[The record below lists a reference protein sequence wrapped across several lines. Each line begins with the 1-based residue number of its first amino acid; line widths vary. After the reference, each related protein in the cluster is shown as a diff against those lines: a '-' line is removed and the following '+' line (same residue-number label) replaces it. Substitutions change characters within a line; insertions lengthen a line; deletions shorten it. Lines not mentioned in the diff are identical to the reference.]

1 MGGVQ
6 QTGGGG
12 KRSGDA
18 QVNLVPYIDLL
29 MTIMTFLV
37 MTAVWTKVADL
48 EVQNATNGE
57 PEEQEEEKE
66 PLSPVFVTLTETGLK
81 VQRESDP
88 EAQDIAMSG
97 NGYNLDSLKSLMET
111 YKSQVGD
118 RLDELQVK
126 VKPEDAI
133 TYDKI
138 ITVVDVITGLE
149 YKAITIEPATAGS

>member
-6 QTGGGG
+6 ESGGKGG

-29 MTIMTFLV
+29 MTIMTKKV
-37 MTAVWTKVADL
+37 MIAVWTKVADL

-57 PEEQEEEKE
+57 PEEQEEDKE
-66 PLSPVFVTLTETGLK
+66 PPPPIVITLTETGLK
-81 VQRESDP
+81 VMEEGQP
-88 EAQDIAMSG
+88 EPQDIPMSAG
-97 NGYNLDSLKSLMET
+97 GYNLDSLKSIMET
-111 YKSQVGD
+111 FKTQRPE
-118 RLDELQVK
+118 RLEEGQVK

-138 ITVVDVITGLE
+138 ITVVDVVTGLE
-149 YKAITIEPATAGS
+149 YKGITIEPAT